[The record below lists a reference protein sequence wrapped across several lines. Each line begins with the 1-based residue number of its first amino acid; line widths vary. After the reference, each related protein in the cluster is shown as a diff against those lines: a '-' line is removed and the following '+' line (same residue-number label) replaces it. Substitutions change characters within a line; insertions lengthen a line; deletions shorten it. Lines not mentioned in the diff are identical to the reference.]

1 MLGTGRLSMRSS
13 KSSSSRESS
22 PQDVPSLEQWQV
34 FSREEGRRA
43 AELFVEHLGT
53 YVDDNS
59 DVSES
64 KCVREFA
71 RTLTES
77 LAQYQANTTLATVI
91 ANSRPARN
99 KPHWWQ
105 IFKRAKSLRKRSE
118 ISSPEGMGVIFDGV
132 VNQMDLPGGSSAG
145 IVGWTKCRLVLANCQ
160 ENYQLLVYAPPKVI
174 LL

>member
-1 MLGTGRLSMRSS
+1 MRS
-13 KSSSSRESS
+13 SSSSRESS
-22 PQDVPSLEQWQV
+22 PQDTLSLEQWQV

-43 AELFVEHLGT
+43 AELFMEHLGS
-53 YVDDNS
+53 YIEENS

-71 RTLTES
+71 RTLTDN
-77 LAQYQANTTLATVI
+77 LARYQAGSSLATVI

-118 ISSPEGMGVIFDGV
+118 TSSPEGVIILDGV
-132 VNQMDLPGGSSAG
+132 VNQMELLDGGGEG
-145 IVGWTKCRLVLANCQ
+145 IVDWSRCRLVLANCQ
-160 ENYQLLVYAPPKVI
+160 ENHQLLIYSPPKVI
-174 LL
+174 DNNNTHICTCM